1 MLKYAVIGAGVS
13 GLSMAGML
21 LKKGHEVMVYEKD
34 CRPGGLIKCTEVQGN
49 LYHQVGGHV
58 FNSRRQEV
66 LDWFWSRFD
75 RARDFVS
82 ARRHA
87 VISLEDGA
95 LVDYPIENHLDQFHE
110 TVRSVII
117 HELLEIYRNPPAVP
131 RSLGEFFR
139 NRFGKT
145 LNDLYFTPYNNK
157 VWRQDINRI
166 AMDWLEDKL
175 PMPTVAEILLNNIGR
190 VNESS
195 MVHSSFFYPKRGG
208 SQFLADTLARGLKV
222 RYRAE
227 AADIRPQN
235 GKWLVQGELFDRVV
249 FTGNA
254 RKLAAC
260 FPSVDELLPFLPRIS
275 ELRSHGTTSVLC
287 RIDPN
292 DYSWIYMP
300 SSALRSHRIICTG
313 NFSRNNTNG
322 DLTTATIEFSEQMTE
337 EEIRHQLELIPF
349 SPFYLAHHWE
359 EYTYPVQDAS
369 SRVLIREL
377 RDCLEPKGI
386 YLLGRFAE
394 WEYYNM
400 DAAIGAAL
408 DMARRL
414 DGEPPSYGNQ
424 VP

>member
-1 MLKYAVIGAGVS
+1 MMKYAVIGAGIS

-21 LKKGHEVMVYEKD
+21 LKKGHEAVVYEKD
-34 CRPGGLIKCTEVQGN
+34 SRPGGLIKCAEVQGH
-49 LYHQVGGHV
+49 LYHLVGGHV

-75 RARDFVS
+75 KERDFVS
-82 ARRHA
+82 ARRRA
-87 VISLEDGA
+87 VISLEGGVV
-95 LVDYPIENHLDQFHE
+95 VDYPIENHLDQFPE
-110 TVRSVII
+110 TVRSSIV
-117 HELLEIYRNPPAVP
+117 HELLELYRNPPAEP

-157 VWRQDINRI
+157 VWRQDINGI

-190 VNESS
+190 INESA
-195 MVHSSFFYPKRGG
+195 MVHSSFFYARRGG
-208 SQFLADTLARGLKV
+208 SQFLADTLAHGLKV
-222 RYRAE
+222 VYRAE
-227 AADIRPQN
+227 AANIRPEN
-235 GKWLVQGELFDRVV
+235 GKWRVQGELFDRVV

-254 RKLAAC
+254 RQLEDC
-260 FPSVDELLPFLPRIS
+260 FPGVDELRPLLPRIS
-275 ELRSHGTTSVLC
+275 ALRSHGTTSVLC

-300 SSALRSHRIICTG
+300 SPAHRSHRIICTG
-313 NFSRNNTNG
+313 NFSRNNNNG
-322 DLTTATIEFSEQMTE
+322 AVTTATIEFSEKMTE
-337 EEIRHQLELIPF
+337 EEIRAQLELIPF
-349 SPFYLAHHWE
+349 SPSYLAHHWE

-369 SRVLIREL
+369 SRALIREL
-377 RDCLEPKGI
+377 KERLEPRGI

-400 DAAIGAAL
+400 DAAIGAAMDL
-408 DMARRL
+408 DKRL
-414 DGEPPSYGNQ
+414 DAELQP
-424 VP
+424 